1 MYSCTNCT
9 VNQLLFHFSWK
20 QIWQGVIHRNDKN
33 KSLDVNICIGCSL
46 DILVENEGRINYGD
60 INDPKGLVSN
70 VTIGGQIVP
79 NWVMLHISF
88 KPNDFGLSNN
98 LVNKV
103 DERVTGVFQ
112 GKVPSMPDG
121 KLPQDTYLLLNGWS
135 KVYIK

>member
-1 MYSCTNCT
+1 
-9 VNQLLFHFSWK
+9 
-20 QIWQGVIHRNDKN
+20 
-33 KSLDVNICIGCSL
+33 
-46 DILVENEGRINYGD
+46 
-60 INDPKGLVSN
+60 
-70 VTIGGQIVP
+70 
-79 NWVMLHISF
+79 MLHINF